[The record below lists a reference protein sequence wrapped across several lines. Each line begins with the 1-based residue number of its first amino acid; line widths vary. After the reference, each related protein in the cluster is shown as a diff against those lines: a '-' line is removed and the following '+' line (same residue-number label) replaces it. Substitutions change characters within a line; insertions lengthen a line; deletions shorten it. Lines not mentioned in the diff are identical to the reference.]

1 MLGEDDKEEA
11 KSERRARENKDRKI
25 LPNDLD

>member
-1 MLGEDDKEEA
+1 MLGEDDKKGA
-11 KSERRARENKDRKI
+11 KSERRAEGNRDGKI